1 MEDVWSFGLGGRG
14 RSVGHLVGGL
24 MGKPSWKYRRIAV
37 FSVLGFGSLV
47 IFWVLAS
54 GDDRGVLD
62 TVVLSVAGLMGAALS
77 VYTGASAYEDVRLH
91 SMRDE
96 ENPDG

>member
-1 MEDVWSFGLGGRG
+1 MR
-14 RSVGHLVGGL
+14 
-24 MGKPSWKYRRIAV
+24 KPSWKYRRRAV
-37 FSVLGFGSLV
+37 FGTLVFGAVV
-47 IFWVLAS
+47 ILWVLAS
-54 GDDRGVLD
+54 PDDRAVLD

-91 SMRDE
+91 RQRDE

>member
-1 MEDVWSFGLGGRG
+1 MS
-14 RSVGHLVGGL
+14 
-24 MGKPSWKYRRIAV
+24 KPSWKYRRIAV

-47 IFWVLAS
+47 ILWVLAS

-77 VYTGASAYEDVRLH
+77 VYTGAAAYEDVRL
-91 SMRDE
+91 SKEEDLWEDE
-96 ENPDG
+96 R

>member
-1 MEDVWSFGLGGRG
+1 
-14 RSVGHLVGGL
+14 
-24 MGKPSWKYRRIAV
+24 MGKPSWKYRRRAV
-37 FSVLGFGSLV
+37 FGTLVFGAVV
-47 IFWVLAS
+47 IVWVLAS
-54 GDDRGVLD
+54 PDSRPVLD

-91 SMRDE
+91 RQRDE